1 MFITELNKIISLS
14 IFGFLIFAYSL
25 SAQPHL
31 YKWDN
36 PNEEHFKVDSIKISG
51 NDKTED
57 FIILRE
63 LTFQPGDTITESQL
77 KYNSERIFSLNL
89 FTKVDV
95 NRDSINKTTV
105 NIKVNESWYIY
116 PIPFIDRADKSNSKY
131 SFGINLLYKNF
142 RGRNENLSTA
152 INFGY
157 DPYFF
162 LMFDNPAMFYYDQIG
177 ITAGVSYSNPKN
189 KNITAEY
196 LNGGEFSRRVYSTFL
211 TVYKRLDQFNLV
223 SLSGSFDYIKFST
236 DKYFLGLSA
245 SEKTI
250 DRNLGLTAGYVY
262 DSRDLKQF
270 PQRGI
275 YAGIALTHKGFG
287 IDNTNYN
294 ILGVEYK
301 QFEKIFD
308 GLITR
313 WRVAARH
320 AYGRLVPY
328 YAFSYLG
335 YDEYVRGHSDDRRE
349 GNNLI
354 VSSFELS
361 YPILDEFNFSI
372 KLPLLP
378 RSLTSARIGIFL
390 TAFTDA
396 GHAFNNNY
404 HFRIKDFYAGYG
416 GGITFLFLPYNALRL
431 EYAVGDKGQGE
442 WAIGTGFAF

>member
-1 MFITELNKIISLS
+1 MVEIKKIISL
-14 IFGFLIFAYSL
+14 IILVILIFTCSL
-25 SAQPHL
+25 KAQPQL

-36 PNEEHFKVDSIKISG
+36 PDEEHIKVDSIKISG

-63 LTFQPGDTITESQL
+63 LTFQPGDTVTESQL

-89 FTKVDV
+89 FTKVEV
-95 NRDSINKTTV
+95 NRDSINNTKV
-105 NIKVNESWYIY
+105 NIKVSESWYIY
-116 PIPFIDRADKSNSKY
+116 PVPFLDRADKSNNNY
-131 SFGINLLYKNF
+131 SYGIDLLYKNF
-142 RGRNENLSTA
+142 RGRNENLRASV
-152 INFGY
+152 NFGY
-157 DPYFF
+157 DPYLFV
-162 LMFDNPAMFYYDQIG
+162 MFDNPVMFYNDQIG
-177 ITAGVSYSNPKN
+177 ITFGVSYSNPQN
-189 KNITAEY
+189 KNITAKY
-196 LNGGEFSRRVYSTFL
+196 LNGGDFKRRVYSTFL
-211 TVYKRLDQFNLV
+211 TAYKRLDQFNTF
-223 SLSGSFDYIKFST
+223 SLSGSFDYVKFST

-245 SEKTI
+245 SEKTF
-250 DRNLGLTAGYVY
+250 DRTLGLTAGYEY

-275 YAGIALTHKGFG
+275 YTGISLTHKGFG

-313 WRVAARH
+313 WRVALRH

-335 YDEYVRGHSDDRRE
+335 YDENIRGHSDDRRE

-361 YPILDEFNFSI
+361 YPVLQEFDFSI
-372 KLPLLP
+372 KLPLIP

-416 GGITFLFLPYNALRL
+416 GGITFLILPYNALRL

-442 WAIGTGFAF
+442 LVIGTGFAF